1 MGARVVVSESS
12 LGVLS
17 SLKNACKRVIK
28 NSKKGWGG
36 LLFTSGL
43 YSGGPP
49 QALIKES
56 VLTVIA
62 TDPTA

>member
-49 QALIKES
+49 R
-56 VLTVIA
+56 
-62 TDPTA
+62 P